1 MTLFFFLSGSF
12 YLLSR
17 IFLMIKMKRINNS
30 FFFNQIFKNC
40 VLQNMVVVDF
50 TIEDGRRHVRFGNL
64 KKKKKKREKTVGGGA
79 LRYRNDWVE
88 QPPPSA
94 SAR

>member
-1 MTLFFFLSGSF
+1 
-12 YLLSR
+12 
-17 IFLMIKMKRINNS
+17 MIKMKRINNS

-64 KKKKKKREKTVGGGA
+64 KKKKKKKEKK
-79 LRYRNDWVE
+79 
-88 QPPPSA
+88 P
-94 SAR
+94 

>member
-1 MTLFFFLSGSF
+1 
-12 YLLSR
+12 
-17 IFLMIKMKRINNS
+17 MIKMKRINNS

-64 KKKKKKREKTVGGGA
+64 KKKKKREKTVGGGA